1 MRLPLRWILPLA
13 AAAILLITCGGGQT
27 IGLFGAPLDQ
37 ATGFGIVSI
46 SLAIAIGQFT
56 WGFSQP
62 FFGAVADRFGAGRVI
77 VFGGGM
83 LALGTAL
90 VPFVHSEWQLIAV
103 LGVISAFWAGAGSFS
118 ILIGSALPRL
128 PPERRCFAAVSVT
141 AGGSLGQ
148 FVFAPI
154 VRAVISGFGWVT
166 AMLVVGGATLLTL
179 PLAWPLRRRE
189 TIHVATGMGAVP
201 L

>member
-13 AAAILLITCGGGQT
+13 AAAILLITTGGRQT
-27 IGLFGAPLDQ
+27 IGLFVAPLDQ

-62 FFGAVADRFGAGRVI
+62 FFGALADRFGPGRVI
-77 VFGGGM
+77 VFGGVM

-90 VPFVHSEWQLIAV
+90 VPFADSEWQLIAV
-103 LGVISAFWAGAGSFS
+103 LGVVSAFGAGAGSFS
-118 ILIGSALPRL
+118 ILIGSVLQRL
-128 PPERRCFAAVSVT
+128 PPEKRSFAAGFVN

-154 VRAVISGFGWVT
+154 VQAIISGFGWVT
-166 AMLVVGGATLLTL
+166 AMLAPAGARPVYPPPGL
-179 PLAWPLRRRE
+179 P
-189 TIHVATGMGAVP
+189 VP
-201 L
+201 RPASQPRPARMRA